1 MFEFLKKNK
10 ELEELLLR
18 LHANASNNYKDA
30 AQENYKQF
38 LSKFQEYKDKGLL
51 KKRQAAYYEEVSREL
66 EPQMKKYTHFD
77 QKADIEGLRSSGSF
91 TD

>member
-10 ELEELLLR
+10 ELEEILLR

-30 AQENYKQF
+30 AQDNYRQF
-38 LSKFQEYKDKGLL
+38 LKMFEEYKEHGQL
-51 KKRQAAYYEEVSREL
+51 KKRQISYYEEKIREL

-77 QKADIEGLRSSGSF
+77 QRADIEGLRSSGE
-91 TD
+91 

>member
-10 ELEELLLR
+10 ELEEILLR

-30 AQENYKQF
+30 AQDNYRQF
-38 LSKFQEYKDKGLL
+38 LKMFEEYKVNGQL
-51 KKRQAAYYEEVSREL
+51 KKRQISYYEEKIREL

-77 QKADIEGLRSSGSF
+77 QRADIEGLRSSGE
-91 TD
+91 